1 MCYMVYL
8 STDSGRDL
16 SQDDRPP
23 LLMFEKDPV
32 NPDPGIS
39 LLRHPHK
46 WFVGAMGACSCY
58 FRHLPAIELG
68 FGPPEDWYPEDP
80 ENIESTKQ
88 FYDVVAALL
97 AAGSQVDCVAAW
109 RGTPADA
116 IDHLDV
122 DLAVVSR
129 EAFRFFE
136 EHHFAFSHGGEPVR

>member
-1 MCYMVYL
+1 MCTMVYL
-8 STDSGRDL
+8 STDSNRDL

-23 LLMFEKDPV
+23 LLMFQKDLV
-32 NPDPGIS
+32 DPEHGIS
-39 LLRHPHK
+39 LLQHPHR

-58 FRHLPAIELG
+58 FRHLYSIELG
-68 FGPPEDWYPEDP
+68 FGPPEDWAPEDP
-80 ENIESTKQ
+80 ENVEATRQ

-97 AAGSQVDCVAAW
+97 AAGNRVDCVSQW
-109 RGTPADA
+109 VETPADA

-136 EHHFAFSHGGEPVR
+136 NSHWTFAKWTLDLL